1 VFQEDGGSVDHE
13 MEFICCSI
21 VFSELHVKSNGVL
34 FQGDMTKM
42 IGIRNE
48 DMI

>member
-1 VFQEDGGSVDHE
+1 MFEEDGGSVE
-13 MEFICCSI
+13 VEFICCSI
-21 VFSELHVKSNGVL
+21 VFSKLKSNGVL

-42 IGIRNE
+42 MGLRNE